1 MSDVSRRTF
10 LQGLAVL
17 SVLPSLATRATG
29 NPVIPP
35 VGQPGVEQRYFTADD
50 WIPNNPRFPVTY
62 MRISQ
67 VATADIATVSERL
80 SQHGW
85 QVQWQAAP
93 FSFRHFHSTS
103 HLLLTVIR
111 GEGVMSIGGAQG
123 KLQALTPG
131 DVLILPAG
139 TGQQLVSGSDDFQ
152 VLAAYP
158 EEQCWDICRSAIS
171 ATAVRR
177 IASLS
182 LPNHWPLVVA
192 LREI

>member
-1 MSDVSRRTF
+1 M
-10 LQGLAVL
+10 L
-17 SVLPSLATRATG
+17 SVLSPLAARATG
-29 NPVIPP
+29 NPLIPP
-35 VGQPGVEQRYFTADD
+35 VGQPGVEQRYFTTDD

-62 MRISQ
+62 LRIPQ
-67 VATADIATVSERL
+67 LATADTAAVSERL
-80 SQHGW
+80 RQHGW

-111 GEGVMSIGGAQG
+111 GQGVMSIGGARG

-131 DVLILPAG
+131 DLLILPAG
-139 TGQQLVSGSDDFQ
+139 TGQQLVSGSDEFQ

-158 EEQCWDICRSAIS
+158 EGQCWDVCRSAIS
-171 ATAVRR
+171 ATAARR
-177 IASLS
+177 IASLP
-182 LPNHWPLVVA
+182 LPDHLPLVAA